1 MSRDQE
7 RTKKKPMWEP
17 FTERARRSIVLAQ
30 EEAQR
35 LGNNYIGTEHLL
47 LGIISEGESVAAKV
61 LENLGV
67 NLQKVR
73 GEVEAIVG
81 KGSQTTQQE
90 MVFTPRAKRV
100 IELAFEEARALAHNY
115 IGTEHLLLGLVR
127 EGEGVAARVLSN
139 LGVDPAKIRSE
150 ITKLLGVETSVAP
163 QKERTK
169 TPTLDSYG
177 RDLTEL
183 ANNNKLDPVI
193 GRANEIERVIQIL
206 SRRTKNNPALIG
218 EPGVGKTAIVEGLAQ
233 QILKGEVPDLLRDKR
248 VIALDLAGLVAGTKY
263 RGEFEERL
271 KRVMEEIRAAAGEIV
286 LFVDE
291 LHTIVG
297 AGAAEGAIDASNIL
311 KPALARGELQ
321 CIGATTLDE
330 YRKYIEKDSALE
342 RRFQPIQVGEP
353 TKEEAIE
360 ILKGLRDRY
369 EAHHKVQITD
379 EALEASVRLADRYIA
394 DRFLPDKAIDVM
406 DEAASRVRLQATL
419 PPPELQ
425 EVEKQLRKIRGEKEA
440 VIKAQEYEKAAKL
453 REREEDIRK
462 QKEDLER
469 EWTEKKSSQRN
480 NGTKVTEVDI
490 AHIISVWTKIPVDR
504 LSATESTKLL
514 NMEGTMTERVVGQSE
529 PIKVLTRAIRR
540 ARAGLKDPNRPI
552 GSFLFLGPTG
562 VGKTELARTLAEFL
576 FDEEESIIRIDMS
589 EYMEKFAVSRLVG
602 APPGYVG
609 FEEGG
614 QLTEAVR
621 RKPYAVVLL
630 DEVEKAH
637 PDVFNMLLQVLEDG
651 RLTDSQGRRVDFKNT
666 VLIMTSNIGLSALSS
681 GTDIGFRQK
690 KDEGPK
696 EAQYDRMKKK
706 VLEEVKKVFKPE
718 FINRLDEIIVFQT
731 LEMEDMIQI
740 VGLMLKRVT
749 REVEAQGYTMT
760 ATDEAKQLLAKE
772 GFDPQ
777 YGARPLRRAIQRL
790 VEDPLAEEFIRNNP
804 DEGSS
809 IHIDVKD
816 VELKDGE
823 TLKEGE
829 EKKQELTFKVTPPEK
844 KEETPADEPEPVAA
858 AKPAKEV
865 KEAKKEPE
873 KKKDD

>member
-1 MSRDQE
+1 
-7 RTKKKPMWEP
+7 MWEP

-73 GEVEAIVG
+73 AEVEAIVG
-81 KGSQTTQQE
+81 KGSQTTQHE

-139 LGVDPAKIRSE
+139 LGVDPAKIRAE

-163 QKERTK
+163 AKERTK

-177 RDLTEL
+177 RDLTDL
-183 ANNNKLDPVI
+183 ARDNKLDPVI
-193 GRANEIERVIQIL
+193 GRANEIERVIQVL

-233 QILKGEVPDLLRDKR
+233 RILKGEVPELLRDKR
-248 VIALDLAGLVAGTKY
+248 VIQLDLAGLVAGTKY

-330 YRKYIEKDSALE
+330 FRKYIEKDAALE

-353 TKEEAIE
+353 TVEETIE

-379 EALEASVRLADRYIA
+379 DALEASARLADRYIS

-419 PPPELQ
+419 PPAELR
-425 EVEKQLRKIRGEKEA
+425 EVEEQLRKIRGEKEA
-440 VIKAQEYEKAAKL
+440 VIKNQEYEKAAQL
-453 REREEDIRK
+453 REKEEKIRK
-462 QKEDLER
+462 KKEELER
-469 EWTEKKSSQRN
+469 EWREKKASMANRQN
-480 NGTKVTEVDI
+480 KVTEEEI
-490 AHIISVWTKIPVDR
+490 AHIVSTWTKIPVSK
-504 LSATESTKLL
+504 LAEGETQKLL
-514 NMEGTMTERVVGQSE
+514 NMENTLHERVIGQAE
-529 PIKVLTRAIRR
+529 PVRVLTRAIRR
-540 ARAGLKDPNRPI
+540 ARAGLKDPKRPI

-562 VGKTELARTLAEFL
+562 VGKTELARALAEFL
-576 FDEEESIIRIDMS
+576 FDDEDSMVRIDMS

-621 RKPYAVVLL
+621 RKPYSVILL
-630 DEVEKAH
+630 DEIEKAH

-651 RLTDSQGRRVDFKNT
+651 RLTDSQGRVVDFKNA
-666 VLIMTSNIGLSALSS
+666 VLIMTSNIGVAGLET
-681 GTDIGFRQK
+681 GPDIGFRK
-690 KDEGPK
+690 SKDEGDK
-696 EAQYDRMKKK
+696 EVRYERMKKK
-706 VLEEVKKVFKPE
+706 ILDEIKKVFKPE
-718 FINRLDEIIVFQT
+718 FINRLDETIVFHA
-731 LEMEDMIQI
+731 LDMGEITQI
-740 VGLMLKRVT
+740 VDLMLNKVRKELESQT
-749 REVEAQGYTMT
+749 RKLEVSKEAR
-760 ATDEAKQLLAKE
+760 EKLASD

-777 YGARPLRRAIQRL
+777 YGARPLRRAIQRM
-790 VEDPLAEEFIRNNP
+790 VEDPLAEEIIRGNIPENMVVVV
-804 DEGSS
+804 
-809 IHIDVKD
+809 HY
-816 VELKDGE
+816 
-823 TLKEGE
+823 TEGE
-829 EKKQELTFKVTPPEK
+829 EKLTFDTRPCEPEEPP
-844 KEETPADEPEPVAA
+844 KEEEKEEPEPA
-858 AKPAKEV
+858 PA
-865 KEAKKEPE
+865 
-873 KKKDD
+873 

>member
-1 MSRDQE
+1 
-7 RTKKKPMWEP
+7 MWEP

-61 LENLGV
+61 LENLGI

-81 KGSQTTQQE
+81 KGSQATQKE

-127 EGEGVAARVLSN
+127 EGEGVAARVLSH
-139 LGVDPAKIRSE
+139 LGVEPAKIRSE
-150 ITKLLGVETSVAP
+150 ITKLLGVETSVTP

-183 ANNNKLDPVI
+183 ASNNKLDPVI
-193 GRANEIERVIQIL
+193 GRSNEIERVIQIL

-233 QILKGEVPDLLRDKR
+233 KIFKSEVPDLLRDKR
-248 VIALDLAGLVAGTKY
+248 VIALDLASLVAGTKY

-271 KRVMEEIRAAAGEIV
+271 KRVMEEIRAASGEIV

-311 KPALARGELQ
+311 KPALSRGELQ

-353 TKEEAIE
+353 TPEEAIE

-379 EALEASVRLADRYIA
+379 DALIASVRLADRYISN
-394 DRFLPDKAIDVM
+394 RFLPDKAIDVM

-425 EVEKQLRKIRGEKEA
+425 DVEKELRTIRSEKEE

-453 REREEDIRK
+453 REKEEEYRK
-462 QKEDLER
+462 QKEELEK
-469 EWTEKKSSQRN
+469 EWTEKKSSLRN
-480 NGTKVTEVDI
+480 NGSKVTEENI
-490 AHIISVWTKIPVDR
+490 AQIISIWTKIPVVK
-504 LSATESTKLL
+504 LTEGETTKLL
-514 NMEGTMTERVVGQSE
+514 GMEATLTQRVIGQAE

-562 VGKTELARTLAEFL
+562 VGKTELARALAEFL

-666 VLIMTSNIGLSALSS
+666 VLIMTSNIGLSNLSD
-681 GTDIGFRQK
+681 GKDIGFRQK
-690 KDEGPK
+690 KDDETPK
-696 EAQYDRMKKK
+696 DVKYDRMKKK
-706 VLEEVKKVFKPE
+706 VIEEVKKVFKPE
-718 FINRLDEIIVFQT
+718 FVNRLDEIIVFQT
-731 LEMEDMIQI
+731 LEMEEMKQI
-740 VGLMLKRVT
+740 VGLMIKRVM
-749 REVEAQGYTMT
+749 REVNTAGYTLT
-760 ATDEAKQLLAKE
+760 SSDEANELLAKE

-790 VEDPLAEEFIRNNP
+790 VEDPLAEEFIRNTP
-804 DEGSS
+804 EEGSTIS
-809 IHIDVKD
+809 IGVKEIEPTD
-816 VELKDGE
+816 EE
-823 TLKEGE
+823 PLKEGE
-829 EKKQELTFKVTPPEK
+829 EKKKELTFTTTPPEK
-844 KEETPADEPEPVAA
+844 KA
-858 AKPAKEV
+858 
-865 KEAKKEPE
+865 EPE
-873 KKKDD
+873 KPKEIANTPAASAETGEATVVSESPEA

>member
-1 MSRDQE
+1 
-7 RTKKKPMWEP
+7 MWEP

-183 ANNNKLDPVI
+183 AHNNKLDPVI

-233 QILKGEVPDLLRDKR
+233 KILKGEVPDLLRDKR

-353 TKEEAIE
+353 TVEEAIE

-379 EALEASVRLADRYIA
+379 DALVASVRLADRYIS

-453 REREEDIRK
+453 REKEEDIRK

-480 NGTKVTEVDI
+480 NGTKVTEEDI
-490 AHIISVWTKIPVDR
+490 AHIISVWTKIPVFK
-504 LSATESTKLL
+504 LTEGETSKLL
-514 NMEGTMTERVVGQSE
+514 GMEATMTNRVIGQAE

-621 RKPYAVVLL
+621 RKPYSVVLL

-666 VLIMTSNIGLSALSS
+666 VLIMTSNIGLSGGGEDKL
-681 GTDIGFRQK
+681 GLRQK
-690 KDEGPK
+690 KDDNISK
-696 EAQYDRMKKK
+696 EIKYDRMKKK
-706 VLEEVKKVFKPE
+706 VLEDVKKVFKPE
-718 FINRLDEIIVFQT
+718 FVNRLDEIIVFQT
-731 LEMEDMIQI
+731 LEMEEMKQI
-740 VGLMLKRVT
+740 VGLMVKRVM
-749 REVEAQGYTMT
+749 REVETAGYSLE
-760 ATDEAKQLLAKE
+760 ATEEAKSFLAKE

-790 VEDPLAEEFIRNNP
+790 IEDPLAEEFIRNKP
-804 DEGSS
+804 EEGST
-809 IHIDVKD
+809 IYVDLKD
-816 VELKDGE
+816 VEGE
-823 TLKEGE
+823 VKEGE
-829 EKKQELTFKVTPPEK
+829 EPKKELTFTVKPPEK
-844 KEETPADEPEPVAA
+844 KPESADSTSGKGEDAPA
-858 AKPAKEV
+858 EV
-865 KEAKKEPE
+865 KEKDKEKAKEAKEPKDKDKD
-873 KKKDD
+873 KKKDE

>member
-1 MSRDQE
+1 
-7 RTKKKPMWEP
+7 MWEP

-67 NLQKVR
+67 GLQKVR
-73 GEVEAIVG
+73 SEVEAIVG
-81 KGSQTTQQE
+81 KGGPTAQQE

-139 LGVDPAKIRSE
+139 LGVDPSKIRAE
-150 ITKLLGVETSVAP
+150 ITKLLGVETAVAP

-177 RDLTEL
+177 RDLTQL
-183 ANNNKLDPVI
+183 ARDNKLDPVI
-193 GRANEIERVIQIL
+193 GRASEIERVIQVL

-233 QILKGEVPDLLRDKR
+233 RIIRVEVPELLVDKR

-271 KRVMEEIRAAAGEIV
+271 KRVMEEIRAAAGEII

-330 YRKYIEKDSALE
+330 YHKYIEKDSALE

-353 TKEEAIE
+353 SVDETIE

-369 EAHHKVQITD
+369 EAHHKVRITD
-379 EALEASVRLADRYIA
+379 EALDAAARLSDRYISN
-394 DRFLPDKAIDVM
+394 RFLPDKAIDVM

-419 PPPELQ
+419 PPPELR
-425 EVEKQLRKIRGEKEA
+425 EVEGELRRIRQEKEA
-440 VIKAQEYEKAAKL
+440 VIKAQEYEKAAQF
-453 REREEDIRK
+453 REREEKIRK
-462 QKEDLER
+462 RKDELDKDWQ
-469 EWTEKKSSQRN
+469 EKKSNKGNRTN
-480 NGTKVTEVDI
+480 TVTDVDI
-490 AHIISVWTKIPVDR
+490 ANIVSTWTKIPVQK
-504 LSATESTKLL
+504 LAEAETEKLL
-514 NMEGTMTERVVGQSE
+514 KMEDSLHERVIGQDE
-529 PIKVLTRAIRR
+529 AIKVLAKSIRR
-540 ARAGLKDPNRPI
+540 ARAGLKNPKRPI

-562 VGKTELARTLAEFL
+562 VGKTELARALADFL
-576 FDEEESIIRIDMS
+576 FDDEDAMVRIDMS

-621 RKPYAVVLL
+621 RKPYSVVLL
-630 DEVEKAH
+630 DEIEKAH
-637 PDVFNMLLQVLEDG
+637 PDVFNLLLQVLEDG
-651 RLTDSQGRRVDFKNT
+651 RLTDSQGRQVDFKNA
-666 VLIMTSNIGLSALSS
+666 VIVMTSNIGVTMTGVEGDLGLRK
-681 GTDIGFRQK
+681 GR
-690 KDEGPK
+690 DEGPDSVK
-696 EAQYDRMKKK
+696 YERMKKK
-706 VLEEVKKVFKPE
+706 ILEEVKKVFKPE
-718 FINRLDEIIVFQT
+718 FINRLDETLVFHPLSNEEIKRIV
-731 LEMEDMIQI
+731 D
-740 VGLMLKRVT
+740 LMLSSVEK
-749 REVEAQGYTMT
+749 EVKAQGRNMNVL
-760 ATDEAKQLLAKE
+760 EAAKDVLAKE
-772 GFDPQ
+772 GFDPV
-777 YGARPLRRAIQRL
+777 YGARPLRRAIQRM
-790 VEDPLAEEFIRNNP
+790 VEDPMAEELIRGNFE
-804 DEGSS
+804 EGDT
-809 IHIDVKD
+809 IV
-816 VELKDGE
+816 VGADGDKLTFVRKKAE
-823 TLKEGE
+823 EIE
-829 EKKQELTFKVTPPEK
+829 EKE
-844 KEETPADEPEPVAA
+844 PAG
-858 AKPAKEV
+858 AK
-865 KEAKKEPE
+865 
-873 KKKDD
+873 